1 MKNKDLIKEMQEKHK
16 SALKDAA
23 KYMDVILVIQK
34 VCKHDWDYQG
44 HSHNDDLYLCSIC
57 GKEEW
62 R

>member
-23 KYMDVILVIQK
+23 NYMDVILAIQK

-44 HSHNDDLYLCSIC
+44 HGHNDELYLCSIC